1 MKKPRIISAVT
12 LDKILFK
19 KNTIMALLK
28 WNQKLTPLDNEIQQL
43 KGEVI
48 SMWEMV
54 LSQLQKAEKALK
66 NMDRDLARE
75 VILTE
80 KRVNAFE
87 LKIDSDCEDIIA
99 LFAPVAIDLRFVL
112 AVLKIN
118 MNLERTGDIA
128 EGIGKFVVDIPEDF
142 DVRLLEITR
151 VIEMYQQ
158 ANEMVVDVMNAF
170 EEEDTMMARKVFKK
184 DDLLDEINKN
194 AAGIVAGFIK
204 ENPAKIESALYILST
219 IRKLERVGD
228 QAKNM
233 AEEIIF
239 YSEAKVLKHKP
250 KNKKSN
256 PEEE

>member
-1 MKKPRIISAVT
+1 
-12 LDKILFK
+12 
-19 KNTIMALLK
+19 MALIK

-43 KGEVI
+43 KLQVI

-54 LSQLQKAEKALK
+54 LSQLQKAENALK

-142 DVRLLEITR
+142 DARILEITR
-151 VIEMYQQ
+151 VLEMYQQ
-158 ANEMVVDVMNAF
+158 ANEMISDVLNAF
-170 EEEDTMMARKVFKK
+170 EEEDTMLARKVFKK

-194 AAGIVAGFIK
+194 AAVIVASYIK
-204 ENPAKIESALYILST
+204 EDPAKIESALYILST

-256 PEEE
+256 AEEE